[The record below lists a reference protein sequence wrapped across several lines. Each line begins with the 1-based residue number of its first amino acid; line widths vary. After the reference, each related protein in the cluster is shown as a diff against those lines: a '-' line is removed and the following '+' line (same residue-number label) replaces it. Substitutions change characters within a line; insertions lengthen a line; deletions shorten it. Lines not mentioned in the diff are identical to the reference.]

1 MMNLKL
7 KESSTFIYFLV
18 LAVVGFVSACNNSN
32 ITDLRSYNPG
42 KTTVEPDNSS
52 ADAVKPGPEP
62 GPEPEPE
69 PETDPVRPK
78 PAEVVFKTDVQSLKL
93 NQNSNLVV
101 NMQETSGALS
111 GGGTVVFALEE
122 EREDV
127 VVKLNDSVISVEG
140 RTFTFSEIKN
150 MKLEVTHKPAM
161 EGTIMNFV
169 AAGPLPPLKIVYKG
183 KSIKDQALELPL
195 ELSDIAL
202 VAAENPQTNSGRM
215 ITPTT
220 INIPNNVGL
229 CIVNNY
235 KDALRLHGVPHQG
248 NDGMGLGVCYDKF
261 GGQNKAVN
269 EEGLSTL
276 AKCANAQS
284 DSMYD
289 HDNQQNENT
298 FTVVCSQ

>member
-1 MMNLKL
+1 MNLKL

-18 LAVVGFVSACNNSN
+18 LAVIGFVSACNNSN

-62 GPEPEPE
+62 V
-69 PETDPVRPK
+69 TDPVK
-78 PAEVVFKTDVQSLKL
+78 PIQEVEVVFKTDVESLKL

-111 GGGTVVFALEE
+111 GGGTVVFALEK

-150 MKLEVTHKPAM
+150 MKLEVSHKPAM
-161 EGTIMNFV
+161 EGTTMNFV

-183 KSIKDQALELPL
+183 ESIKDQALELPL
-195 ELSDIAL
+195 ELSDVALLIA
-202 VAAENPQTNSGRM
+202 EDPQRNSGRM

-220 INIPNNVGL
+220 INVPNNVGL
-229 CIVNNY
+229 CIVNNF
-235 KDALRLHGVPHQG
+235 KDVLQLHGSPHQG
-248 NDGMGLGVCYDKF
+248 DDGMGLGVCYDKF
-261 GGQNKAVN
+261 GGENKAVN
-269 EEGLSTL
+269 EADLSTL
-276 AKCANAQS
+276 VKCSNALPANRLS
-284 DSMYD
+284 DTMYD
-289 HDNQQNENT
+289 HRNRQDE
-298 FTVVCSQ
+298 FEVFCKP